1 MIDLH
6 THSYFSDGRFS
17 PAQIVQAAAE
27 RGCTTLALTDH
38 DSVSGVT
45 EAEAHARLHHIT
57 LISGVEVTTQWDR
70 VPIETDILGYY
81 VDVDHPALKHM
92 LAKNTAG
99 LRHCVESVC
108 GRLQQ
113 NGYDVTIVDVEA
125 QNPRAISYLSVIHA
139 LQMRGFAP
147 DYAGGAELFQN
158 ALEAGS
164 RFGVPIQE
172 AIAAIRSA
180 GGVAVLAHPPLT
192 MNGEHLTADELQ
204 ILIEMGLQG
213 IETRHPSINSED
225 QIYYEALAHQFGLA
239 TTGGSD
245 EHGWRGGFTALG
257 TQHVTQ
263 VMLDSL
269 RAQCGC

>member
-17 PAQIVQAAAE
+17 PAEIVQAAAE

-45 EAEAHARLHHIT
+45 EAEAHAQRHHIT
-57 LISGVEVTTQWDR
+57 LIPGVEVTTQWDR
-70 VPIETDILGYY
+70 VAIETDILGYY
-81 VDVDHPALKHM
+81 VDVHHPALEH
-92 LAKNTAG
+92 LLTKNTAG
-99 LRHCVESVC
+99 LRRCIKSVC
-108 GRLQQ
+108 VRLQQ
-113 NGYDVTIVDVEA
+113 NGYAVTLEDVEA

-147 DYAGGAELFQN
+147 DYASGAALFQN
-158 ALEAGS
+158 ALEA

-172 AIAAIRSA
+172 AITAIRSA
-180 GGVAVLAHPPLT
+180 GGVAVLAHPALT
-192 MNGEHLTADELQ
+192 MNGERLTAEELQ
-204 ILIEMGLQG
+204 ILIGMGLQG

-225 QIYYEALAHQFGLA
+225 HIYYEALARQFRLA

-257 TQHVTQ
+257 TQEVTQ
-263 VMLDSL
+263 AMVDSL